1 MYPRVGVCAV
11 SVLLLIFILALGI
24 RAHADS
30 RGNPENSKTALR
42 AIVVS
47 GRLVT
52 LRWPN
57 FPDYRAQVASLY
69 QRSGYATVWVN
80 KGHPTAQAL
89 EMISILQQADSKG
102 LLAEDYDAFSWPSR
116 LSLLQTQHTPSDE
129 ARFDVA
135 LTVCAM
141 RYVSDLRIG
150 RIDPR
155 RLEFALN
162 AGPKKPD
169 LPTLLEKRLLK
180 GTNLRSA
187 LTHFEPP
194 FARYDELKKA
204 LVNYMRL
211 AKEDDGEKLP
221 EPHGMG
227 FSGTLYDGVPRLA
240 RLLRLVGDLPESAE
254 IPADSRLY
262 DGPLVEAVKRF
273 QSRHGLRPDGY
284 LTLDTIEQLNV
295 PLSSRVEQIRLALE
309 RFRWLRDDYPQP
321 PIVIN
326 IPGFQLYALRKD
338 GSIAL
343 TMTVDVGDE
352 YGRTP
357 VLEGAIEYLV
367 FRPYWDVPLNI
378 QKKEIVQNIK
388 DDPNYLSEVHF
399 EVIAPD
405 GRVVSDEK
413 VSDELL
419 QQLRAGTLRIRQKPG
434 SDNSLGLVKFVF
446 PNRYNVYLHDTP
458 TWGNYF
464 ADPDRNISHGCI
476 HLKEP
481 AELAAWVLRDQPKWT
496 LERVQHAM
504 RKGRDNFRVNLV
516 KPVPVLIVYTT
527 AAVGEDGEVY
537 FYRDIYGNDRKLR
550 EILAKGYPYPR

>member
-1 MYPRVGVCAV
+1 M
-11 SVLLLIFILALGI
+11 LTLGI
-24 RAHADS
+24 RAQADS
-30 RGNPENSKTALR
+30 RGNPENSRTTLR
-42 AIVVS
+42 AIVAS

-57 FPDYRAQVASLY
+57 FPDYRAQVESLY
-69 QRSGYATVWVN
+69 QRSGYATVWIHN
-80 KGHPTAQAL
+80 GHPTPQAL

-102 LLAEDYDAFSWPSR
+102 LLAEDYDSLSWPRR

-135 LTVCAM
+135 LTVCTM

-155 RLEFALN
+155 HLEFALN

-169 LPTLLEKRLLK
+169 LPTLIEKRLLK
-180 GTNLRSA
+180 GTNLKSA
-187 LTHFEPP
+187 LAGFEPP
-194 FARYDELKKA
+194 FARYEELIKA
-204 LVNYMRL
+204 LAKYMRL

-227 FSGTLYDGVPRLA
+227 FSGTPYDGVPRLA

-254 IPADSRLY
+254 IPTDSRLY
-262 DGPLVEAVKRF
+262 DGSLVEAVKRF

-284 LTLDTIEQLNV
+284 LTLDTLQQLNV

-326 IPGFQLYALRKD
+326 IPGFQLYAMRKD

-378 QKKEIVQNIK
+378 QRKEIVPNIK

-405 GRVVSDEK
+405 GKVVSDGK

-419 QQLRAGTLRIRQKPG
+419 QQLRAGTLRVRQKPG

-458 TWGNYF
+458 TWGHYF

-481 AELAAWVLRDQPKWT
+481 AKLAAWVLRDQPKWT

-504 RKGRDNFRVNLV
+504 RAGRDNFRVNLA
-516 KPVPVLIVYTT
+516 KPIPVLIVYTT
-527 AAVGEDGEVY
+527 AAVGEDGDVY
-537 FYRDIYGNDRKLR
+537 FYRDIYGNDRKLQ